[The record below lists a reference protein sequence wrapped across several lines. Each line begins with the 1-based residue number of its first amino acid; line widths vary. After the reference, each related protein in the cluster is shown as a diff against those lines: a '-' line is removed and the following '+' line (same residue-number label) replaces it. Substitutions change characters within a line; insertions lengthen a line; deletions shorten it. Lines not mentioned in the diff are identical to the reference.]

1 MTTSHHALAGPM
13 LFCYDGSDGSREA
26 LTYAAGLLDSRG
38 PAVVLTVWESI
49 ALRLASG
56 PLFAPLTMLPSENDI
71 DEREERAAR
80 AAAEEGVRRGR
91 EAGWDVE
98 ARVERA
104 ELAVWRTIV
113 DVADEIDA
121 RLIVCGSRGLSGIR
135 GLLVGSVSHAVIQ
148 HARRPVIL
156 VPEPALVA
164 ARQELAAEQV
174 VGHA

>member
-1 MTTSHHALAGPM
+1 MTTPHHALAGPV

-26 LTYAAGLLDSRG
+26 MEYAAGLLGSDGS
-38 PAVVLTVWESI
+38 AVLLTVWESI

-56 PLFAPLTMLPSENDI
+56 PIFAPLTMISDEADL
-71 DEREERAAR
+71 DEREEQAAR
-80 AAAEEGVRRGR
+80 NAAEEGVRRGR
-91 EAGWDVE
+91 EAGWEIE

-104 ELAVWRTIV
+104 GDAVWRTIV
-113 DVADEIDA
+113 EVADEIDA
-121 RLIVCGSRGLSGIR
+121 RLIVCGSRGLSGLR

-164 ARQELAAEQV
+164 ARQERATVA
-174 VGHA
+174 